1 MTAALTE
8 VASSVFA
15 MSPWLSHFTL
25 GISNYWGFVVAVL
38 VFLAIPGPGTFA
50 CLTAV
55 ARGGLRGGYAALA
68 GLMVGDWGLM
78 LSAILGLAALLK
90 ANPAWFHAI
99 QWLGAA
105 YLIWIGIQLL
115 RSQEGGVKGLPEA
128 MQPGPGKYF
137 RQGLLITLI
146 NPKAIVFYMAFFPLF
161 IAPDQPIG
169 LATFVAMVATVTL
182 LTLFYGSLILFL
194 GHGVATNLKQHRWI
208 GQFAMKL
215 AGLAMCA
222 FGVKMATQ

>member
-1 MTAALTE
+1 MNLIIEGLT
-8 VASSVFA
+8 
-15 MSPWLSHFTL
+15 
-25 GISNYWGFVVAVL
+25 GITNYWGFVLAVL

-50 CLTAV
+50 CLTGV
-55 ARGGLRGGYAALA
+55 ARGGLRGGYAALS
-68 GLMVGDWGLM
+68 GLIVGDWCLM
-78 LSAILGLAALLK
+78 LAAITGLAALLK

-105 YLIWIGIQLL
+105 YLIWIGLQLL
-115 RSQEGGVKGLPEA
+115 RTKEGGVKALPEA

-137 RQGLLITLI
+137 RQGFLVTLI

-161 IAPDQPIG
+161 IDPSHALG
-169 LATFVAMVATVTL
+169 LPTLSVLLISVTL

-194 GHGVATNLKQHRWI
+194 GHSMTRLLKERRWVGRI
-208 GQFAMKL
+208 AMKL
-215 AGLAMCA
+215 AGLGMCG

>member
-1 MTAALTE
+1 MRTALTDG
-8 VASSVFA
+8 AGGIFSISSWIDLA
-15 MSPWLSHFTL
+15 PL

-55 ARGGLRGGYAALA
+55 ARGGLRGGYAALM
-68 GLMVGDWGLM
+68 GLIVGDWCLM

-90 ANPAWFHAI
+90 ANPTGIHAI

-115 RSQEGGVKGLPEA
+115 RSQEGGVNSLPAA

-161 IAPDQPIG
+161 IDPTQPLG
-169 LATFVAMVATVTL
+169 LPTFVTMAATVTL

-194 GHGVATNLKQHRWI
+194 GHGVAKRLKQQRWV
-208 GQFAMKL
+208 GKFAMKL

>member
-1 MTAALTE
+1 MLSDLWGL
-8 VASSVFA
+8 SS
-15 MSPWLSHFTL
+15 L

-55 ARGGLRGGYAALA
+55 ARGGLGGGYAALC
-68 GLMVGDWGLM
+68 GLIVGDWCLM

-90 ANPAWFHAI
+90 ANPGWFHAI

-105 YLIWIGIQLL
+105 YLMWIGFQLL
-115 RSQEGGVKGLPEA
+115 RSREGGVNSLPEA

-161 IAPDQPIG
+161 IDPARPIG
-169 LATFVAMVATVTL
+169 PPTFIAMAATVTV
-182 LTLFYGSLILFL
+182 LTVFYGSLILLL
-194 GHGVATNLKQHRWI
+194 GHNVASRLKRNRWV
-208 GQFAMKL
+208 GKVAMKL

>member
-1 MTAALTE
+1 VTVL
-8 VASSVFA
+8 VD
-15 MSPWLSHFTL
+15 LGDL
-25 GISNYWGFVVAVL
+25 GIANYWGFVLAVL

-55 ARGGLRGGYAALA
+55 TRGGLRGGYAALT
-68 GLMVGDWGLM
+68 GLIVGDWCLM

-90 ANPAWFHAI
+90 ANPTWFHAI

-105 YLIWIGIQLL
+105 YLIWIGVQLL
-115 RSQEGGVKGLPEA
+115 RTQDGAVSSLPEA

-161 IAPDQPIG
+161 INPAHALGPT
-169 LATFVAMVATVTL
+169 TFMAMAVTVTA
-182 LTLFYGSLILFL
+182 LTIFYGSLILFL
-194 GHGVATNLKQHRWI
+194 GHGVAKHLKQKRWV
-208 GQFAMKL
+208 GKLAMKL

>member
-1 MTAALTE
+1 MPSALMSL
-8 VASSVFA
+8 SS
-15 MSPWLSHFTL
+15 L

-55 ARGGLRGGYAALA
+55 ARGGLRGGYAALC
-68 GLMVGDWGLM
+68 GLIVGDWCLM

-90 ANPAWFHAI
+90 ANPGWFHAI

-105 YLIWIGIQLL
+105 YLIWIGFQLL
-115 RSQEGGVKGLPEA
+115 RSRDGGVNSLPEA

-161 IAPDQPIG
+161 INPAHPVG
-169 LATFVAMVATVTL
+169 ATTFIAMAATVTV

-194 GHGVATNLKQHRWI
+194 GHSVASRLKQNRWL
-208 GQFAMKL
+208 GKVAMKL

>member
-1 MTAALTE
+1 VTAALLE
-8 VASSVFA
+8 VAGGVVSS
-15 MSPWLSHFTL
+15 SSWLSLSSL

-55 ARGGLRGGYAALA
+55 ARGGLRGGYAALT
-68 GLMVGDWGLM
+68 GLIVGDWCLM

-90 ANPAWFHAI
+90 ANPTWFHAI

-115 RSQEGGVKGLPEA
+115 RTRDGGINSLPEA

-161 IAPDQPIG
+161 IDPAHPIG
-169 LATFVAMVATVTL
+169 PPTFVAMAATVTL

-194 GHGVATNLKQHRWI
+194 GHGVVTRLKQHRWV